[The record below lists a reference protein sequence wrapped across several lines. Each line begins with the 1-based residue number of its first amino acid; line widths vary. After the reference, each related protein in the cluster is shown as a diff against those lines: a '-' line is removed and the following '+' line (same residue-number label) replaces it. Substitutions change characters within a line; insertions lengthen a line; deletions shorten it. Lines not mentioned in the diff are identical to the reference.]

1 MPLTLYPHQ
10 EKAIEN
16 LYTFFKGNPTGHP
29 VIEAPTG
36 AGKSLIQAE
45 FIRGVLAKWPRQRI
59 LCATHVREL
68 VQQNH
73 AEMLGQWPDAPA
85 GVYCAGLKSRDTAS
99 GILFC
104 SIQSIHARTD
114 EIGHIDLMFIDE
126 AHLCPVRTSD
136 GMYRTLIDK
145 LTAINPKLRVIGMT
159 ATPYRLDN
167 GSLNYGENALFT
179 DIIPAKA
186 SGMTVAALIDEGFLS
201 PLTTLPVSTGYD
213 LTGVSVRGGD
223 YTPGELSRAVDVD
236 HITRAA
242 CAEIIEIGKNRA
254 SWLVFATDVEHAYHI
269 AAAIKEKGIECG
281 VVTGKTKS
289 DKRADT
295 LARFKNQTLRCLVNV
310 NCLTTGFNARGV
322 DLIAFMRPSQSAALY
337 CQMAGRGLRL
347 SPETNKTDCLV
358 LDFAGLISEHGP
370 ITSIRPPRN
379 KREKEKGATPV
390 QECPECY
397 FLMPIA
403 ATICPFCGH
412 EIVREKEIKITDQA
426 SDLDIMGV
434 RLQEIAITSMVARVH
449 LKEGSPSSLR
459 VDYFAGYS
467 IAATEWV
474 CLFHVGY
481 AKKVAQKWWLDHLP
495 GDPYPVNIGLAF
507 EAVNERARCPNRI
520 RLKPLGRYQ
529 DIVWRGFAEP
539 IEHWRAENCGQI
551 TEGMGDLGINMVD
564 RARIKRGIK
573 T

>member
-10 EKAIEN
+10 TKAIES
-16 LYTFFKGNPTGHP
+16 LYTFFRGKPDGHP

-68 VQQNH
+68 VEQNH
-73 AEMLGQWPDAPA
+73 AEMIGQWPQAPA
-85 GVYCAGLKSRDTAS
+85 GVYCAGLKSRDTDAS
-99 GILFC
+99 ILFC
-104 SIQSIHARTD
+104 SIQSVHARAD
-114 EIGHIDLMFIDE
+114 EIGHIDLIFIDE

-136 GMYRTLIDK
+136 GMYRTLIK
-145 LTAINPKLRVIGMT
+145 NLHAINPAIKVIGLT

-167 GSLNYGENALFT
+167 GHLTHGDNALFT
-179 DIIPAKA
+179 DIIPAIA
-186 SGMTVAALIDEGFLS
+186 NDMTVAALIDQGFLS
-201 PLTTLPVSTGYD
+201 PLTTLPVTTGYD

-223 YTPGELSRAVDVD
+223 YVPGELARAVDID

-242 CAEIIEIGKNRA
+242 CAEIIELGKNRA
-254 SWLVFATDVEHAYHI
+254 SWLVFATNVEHAYHI
-269 AAAIKEKGIECG
+269 AAAIQQSGIECE

-289 DKRADT
+289 EKRADS
-295 LARFKNQTLRCLVNV
+295 LARFKNQSLRCLVNV

-337 CQMAGRGLRL
+337 CQMAGRGLRV
-347 SPETNKTDCLV
+347 SPDTNKNDCLV
-358 LDFAGLISEHGP
+358 LDFAGLISQHGP
-370 ITSIRPPRN
+370 ITAIKPPRN
-379 KREKEKGATPV
+379 KTNAAKSAAPV

-397 FLMPIA
+397 FLIPIS
-403 ATICPFCGH
+403 ATVCPFCGH
-412 EIVREKEIKITDQA
+412 EIEREKEVKITKTA

-434 RLQEIAITSMVARVH
+434 RLREIQITSMAARVH
-449 LKEGSPSSLR
+449 TKEGSPSSLR
-459 VDYFAGYS
+459 VDYFAGLTV
-467 IAATEWV
+467 AATEWV

-481 AKKVAQKWWLDHLP
+481 AKKVAQKWWVDHLP
-495 GDPYPVNIGLAF
+495 GDPYPFNIDFALETVND
-507 EAVNERARCPNRI
+507 RARCPNRI
-520 RLKPLGRYQ
+520 RIKPLGRYQ
-529 DIVWRGFAEP
+529 DIVWQGFAEP

-551 TEGMGDLGINMVD
+551 TEGMGDLGVNLVD

-573 T
+573 